1 MDALKESAC
10 KAIDEAASK
19 LVKLSQEIWKNPEL
33 NFEEK
38 HAHQV
43 LCDFLDQNGLS
54 AERSYKLDTAFR
66 AVIGDKGPHVG
77 ILCEYDALP
86 EIGHAC
92 GHNLIAEVGIAA
104 GLGIKAAFDTAGKP
118 IGKLSILGTPAEEGG
133 GGKIDLIEAGIFD
146 GMDAAM
152 MAHPTPFDIAEMA
165 SLAVESVIV
174 TFHGKASHAAAFP
187 WDGVNALDA
196 AVMCYQTISCM
207 RQQFR
212 PTWRVHGIIQNG
224 GAKPNII
231 PEKSVM
237 EYYIRTPTMLELAS
251 LKEKITSCFESAA
264 KGTGC
269 TVEYKFERPYLNVL
283 QNKSLIGAYEENLK
297 LIRGNLPSKPASEKE
312 KSVAGSTDM
321 GNVSY
326 VIPSIHPC
334 FYIGS
339 EAMNHTRAFTEASG
353 ADKAQPFTLAQGK
366 ALALTALD
374 IFNKKGLL
382 DRAREDFEKDKAA
395 STQV

>member
-1 MDALKESAC
+1 MDTLKKSAC
-10 KAIDEAASK
+10 KAIDEASQQ
-19 LVKLSQEIWKNPEL
+19 LHKLSKTIWEKPEL

-38 HAHQV
+38 NAHQV
-43 LCDFLDQNGLS
+43 LCDFLDQHGFS

-86 EIGHAC
+86 DIGHAC

-118 IGKLSILGTPAEEGG
+118 MGKLTILGTPAEEGG
-133 GGKIDLIEAGIFD
+133 GGKVDLINAGAFE
-146 GMDAAM
+146 GMDTAM
-152 MAHPTPFDIAEMA
+152 MAHPSPFDLMEMT
-165 SLAVESVIV
+165 SLATESVTV

-212 PTWRVHGIIQNG
+212 PTWRVHGIIKNG

-231 PEKSVM
+231 PETSVL
-237 EYYIRTPTMLELAS
+237 EYSVRAPTVVELEI
-251 LKEKITSCFESAA
+251 LKAKIIQCIESAA
-264 KGTGC
+264 KGSGC
-269 TVEYKFERPYLNVL
+269 TVDYKFTRPYLNIL
-283 QNKSLIGAYEENLK
+283 TNDSLIKKYKENMKLLGVDFPSGAN
-297 LIRGNLPSKPASEKE
+297 GNFTA
-312 KSVAGSTDM
+312 STDM

-326 VIPSIHPC
+326 VVPSIHPC
-334 FYIGS
+334 FYIGTD
-339 EAMNHTRAFTEASG
+339 AMNHTRAFTEAGG
-353 ADKAQPFTLAQGK
+353 ADKAQSFTIIQGK

-374 IFNKKGLL
+374 VFNKAGLL
-382 DRAREDFEKDKAA
+382 DEIHMDFQKDKAA
-395 STQV
+395 AGLA